1 MSHTDSY
8 QHDGENDTRG
18 PGEFA
23 GVATSGKN
31 DDDDDGD
38 DGDGDG
44 DGEDDGDDAGP
55 PSSRVSTRSKRRN
68 DGQLKPAASGLLQA
82 DSIFIS

>member
-1 MSHTDSY
+1 MTVKTILEGLKNLQVSRQLAS
-8 QHDGENDTRG
+8 
-18 PGEFA
+18 
-23 GVATSGKN
+23 VKN

-44 DGEDDGDDAGP
+44 DSEDDGDDAGP
-55 PSSRVSTRSKRRN
+55 PSSRVSTRSKRRS